1 MKMSILSGFL
11 LLCLCAPLALADE
24 RPDHYQG
31 KPADSVEQALA
42 NLDEYNAKLAR
53 ILEQSQLS
61 GADLADIHQLT
72 YTLENAL
79 ERLRK
84 ESAKMADIL
93 EALHLASERGDT
105 EGAGV
110 YGEAYL
116 EKTEQLLP

>member
-1 MKMSILSGFL
+1 MKVSILAGFL
-11 LLCLCAPLALADE
+11 SLCLCALPALADE

-31 KPADSVEQALA
+31 RPAETVEQALA
-42 NLDEYNAKLAR
+42 NLDEYNAKLVR
-53 ILEQSQLS
+53 ILEQPQLS
-61 GADLADIHQLT
+61 GADLAEIHELT

-105 EGAGV
+105 EGAGI

-116 EKTEQLLP
+116 EKTQQLLP